1 MYGKYENTQGITI
14 HIRTDNTM
22 GKRKRTKGHSKIY
35 KTLHIK
41 LMIEQHNNTTKESS
55 FLESV

>member
-1 MYGKYENTQGITI
+1 
-14 HIRTDNTM
+14 M
-22 GKRKRTKGHSKIY
+22 GKEKGHSKIY
-35 KTLHIK
+35 KTLNIK